1 MNLDLESTKSI
12 RYLQVYDYYKNLITQ
27 GFSGKYNIDLDM
39 KMPEIDFK
47 NISEDNLDF
56 GIKLEMPKIKFDKI
70 QSDIEKIINEAC
82 NINE

>member
-1 MNLDLESTKSI
+1 
-12 RYLQVYDYYKNLITQ
+12 
-27 GFSGKYNIDLDM
+27 
-39 KMPEIDFK
+39 MPEIDFK